1 MTVVL
6 LIIISIL
13 LLGLGFI
20 SGLYVGRFIE
30 KKKNN
35 KNFYRTTLLD

>member
-1 MTVVL
+1 MTVAL
-6 LIIISIL
+6 LIINGVL

-20 SGLYVGRFIE
+20 SGLYTGRFIE
-30 KKKNN
+30 KKND